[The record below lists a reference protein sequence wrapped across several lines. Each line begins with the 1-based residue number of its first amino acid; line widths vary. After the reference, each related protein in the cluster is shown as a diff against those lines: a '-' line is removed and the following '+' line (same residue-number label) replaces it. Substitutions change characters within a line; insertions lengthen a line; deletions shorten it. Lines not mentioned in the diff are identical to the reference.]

1 MGEIRKIIIFYPIY
15 FRPVFTNPKSIQASV
30 VLLERMAVI
39 LEKSSEKDMRQL
51 ILPLLF
57 HSLESNMSQIQVG
70 FCSLVT
76 INLNKKIKK
85 FSIRTET

>member
-70 FCSLVT
+70 FLQSCNYKFVY
-76 INLNKKIKK
+76 KKY
-85 FSIRTET
+85 